1 MRLGPESP
9 KKYCIFCFFGRV
21 SQNQQIKNS
30 FKKNSHSREVT
41 DVRTNT
47 QQALFRNVTSLAIAN
62 GLFYWTNGDEVF
74 AEDYHEGQDTYFHN
88 HYPGLTD
95 RSYVSVA
102 VDLPATQPTPVPIN
116 PPIQVQAVLGGNL
129 AKVTWQTP
137 HLVGGQGKG
146 AWQSWAYELQVFSQK
161 PL

>member
-1 MRLGPESP
+1 MND
-9 KKYCIFCFFGRV
+9 FFR
-21 SQNQQIKNS
+21 
-30 FKKNSHSREVT
+30 REVV
-41 DVRTNT
+41 DLRSNT

-102 VDLPATQPTPVPIN
+102 VDLPASQPIPVPVN
-116 PPIQVQAVLGGNL
+116 PPIQVQAVLGGHL
-129 AKVTWQTP
+129 AKITWQTP

-146 AWQSWAYELQVFSQK
+146 AWQSWTYELQVRFREMTQVRIFKHFPYSELQSSMNTFQSQ
-161 PL
+161 